1 MIDFFFCEI
10 QNHHAIYMHVNTDE
24 NSDQCNDRTSG
35 FSDISN
41 CIL

>member
-1 MIDFFFCEI
+1 
-10 QNHHAIYMHVNTDE
+10 MHVNTDE

-41 CIL
+41 CILSITFKYHYIYNN

>member
-1 MIDFFFCEI
+1 M
-10 QNHHAIYMHVNTDE
+10 QNHHAIYMHVTTDE
-24 NSDQCNDRTSG
+24 KSDQCNDRTSG